1 MNFRLRYTSTD
12 TGRIWQVTVT
22 DDEDTGGKYRDLKG
36 TNEITYSH
44 TNSDERIPY
53 SSPINTGELRFGVWI
68 DEVPFDNIHQE
79 EVYNDFEDISDVS
92 LISPCNEGR
101 ANELDAF
108 TDIEDL
114 KGDDDQPQNIVDS
127 MAGSDDLRY
136 QVSLQYKDDPN
147 DPFTTEWRGHI
158 IPDLTIYQEDSKP
171 YRATFIARDF
181 SVLSGD
187 YAPGGASSSYE
198 TIAQVFAGIFDDFG
212 LNRPFKAVTPFING
226 ELTTAECYL
235 HQVYM
240 STYQLQDGIADGDR
254 VFISKREALER
265 LLRNHNFILYQ
276 SDGYFWLVNMTGM
289 SDANSVFVTE
299 YSTTGAFVSDNTED
313 LSATPSITTQSTV
326 SISPAIKTV
335 TTRYQHNGT
344 VYGFSFLEEWQ
355 TNNTTD
361 TSKVFSGVFL
371 STGDQRIVFTGT
383 VSATSVGKVTSP
395 EAEVR
400 VKAGQY
406 YWDGSQWTTSPA
418 DVVFTMPVGNND
430 LPDVDNQYTYSAVID
445 IDTSLV
451 PDNLNTDELEITFFN
466 PTHSG
471 GDFTIANFAG
481 FVFAITDEEI
491 FANNY
496 IDYRESNTGDIS
508 VNYDIGKIYYGD
520 RITYNSKSGL
530 RKSSAIDFINGEW
543 KRRGETLESSFQ
555 RLLILDILNFYK
567 ETKELIQA
575 ETFSNYL
582 HWQTISY
589 DGKDYFCTSSSC
601 NIYTGRSTFTMIET
615 AVSTDATDGIIEI
628 PGKPPISGISTL
640 SGVVT
645 RSNYIT
651 PSGELKADVTIESGG
666 ASGTLSSQ
674 IQNLNDDGEFELTK
688 LVKSTDTVF
697 GASGKGLGL
706 FQQSS
711 QQNVSVSANFSITP
725 TGDRIKVN
733 SSTNDVEFQGITYT
747 AGGGERI
754 TVIFENAGTNNIIV
768 KHGSTSV
775 LDGYRLYLPGG
786 EDIKVVSDYAS
797 MTFEFTNY
805 TSVDE
810 WQLVSYV
817 EYGGITRD
825 VEYTGST
832 INPVIELT
840 ALTADADDYAIGDGT
855 FFSVSMAGFY
865 GGNDITGFAGGVDG
879 REIEVINRGTDAI
892 DIQHQNSGSLV
903 TNRIISPTGA
913 DIILNQY
920 DTVRLRYYEG
930 TINRWVIVGGTY

>member
-22 DDEDTGGKYRDLKG
+22 DDEDTSGKYRDLKG
-36 TNEITYSH
+36 TTEITYSH

-79 EVYNDFEDISDVS
+79 EVYSDFEDISDVS
-92 LISPCNEGR
+92 LICACNEGR
-101 ANELDAF
+101 ADELDAF

-114 KGDDDQPQNIVDS
+114 KSDNDQPQNIIDS

-136 QVSLQYKDDPN
+136 QVSLQYKDLDS

-187 YAPGGASSSYE
+187 YAPGGASGSYE
-198 TIAQVFAGIFDDFG
+198 TIAEVFAGIFDDFG
-212 LNRPFKAVTPFING
+212 LNRSFKAVTPFTNVQ
-226 ELTTAECYL
+226 LTTADCYL

-240 STYQLQDGIADGDR
+240 SKYQLQDGLNDGDR
-254 VFISKREALER
+254 QQISKREALER

-289 SDANSVFVTE
+289 SDADSVFVTE
-299 YSTTGAFVSDNTED
+299 YSTTGAFVSDSTED

-344 VYGFSFLEEWQ
+344 VYGLSFVDSWQ
-355 TNNTTD
+355 TDNSTD
-361 TSKVFSGVFL
+361 KVFSGVFL
-371 STGDQRIVFTGT
+371 STGQQSIVISGA
-383 VSATSVGKVTSP
+383 VQATDSSLVTN
-395 EAEVR
+395 AQYEVR
-400 VKAGQY
+400 IQAGQY
-406 YWDGSQWTTSPA
+406 YYDGLEWV
-418 DVVFTMPVGNND
+418 DGVVSTITRTLDYRGI
-430 LPDVDNQYTYSAVID
+430 PDSFNQYSYIGDFGINTVR
-445 IDTSLV
+445 V
-451 PDNLNTDELEITFFN
+451 PDDLDTDLLTITFFN

-471 GDFTIANFAG
+471 GDFLIGNFSD
-481 FVFAITDEEI
+481 FEFSINESQENP
-491 FANNY
+491 NNY

-508 VNYDIGKIYYGD
+508 VNYDIGTIYYGD

-567 ETKELIQA
+567 DTKELIQV

-601 NIYTGRSTFTMIET
+601 NLYTGRSTFTMIET

-640 SGVVT
+640 SGAVT

-666 ASGTLSSQ
+666 SSGSLSSKVQ
-674 IQNLNDDGEFELTK
+674 YLNDDGKLTEIISAGTADFIQTVVSRPEFSSKQNNVPSKGQVLLMSYDGTGGLTDNEISGFTAGTAGK
-688 LVKSTDTVF
+688 LLRVI
-697 GASGKGLGL
+697 
-706 FQQSS
+706 
-711 QQNVSVSANFSITP
+711 NVGSNTIVLSAND
-725 TGDRIKVN
+725 TGSSAGNRILG
-733 SSTNDVEFQGITYT
+733 SDVSLGQYESATLI
-747 AGGGERI
+747 
-754 TVIFENAGTNNIIV
+754 
-768 KHGSTSV
+768 
-775 LDGYRLYLPGG
+775 
-786 EDIKVVSDYAS
+786 
-797 MTFEFTNY
+797 
-805 TSVDE
+805 
-810 WQLVSYV
+810 YV
-817 EYGGITRD
+817 ED
-825 VEYTGST
+825 YTGTLPTTT
-832 INPVIELT
+832 IDAWIVISNT
-840 ALTADADDYAIGDGT
+840 
-855 FFSVSMAGFY
+855 
-865 GGNDITGFAGGVDG
+865 
-879 REIEVINRGTDAI
+879 
-892 DIQHQNSGSLV
+892 
-903 TNRIISPTGA
+903 
-913 DIILNQY
+913 
-920 DTVRLRYYEG
+920 
-930 TINRWVIVGGTY
+930 

>member
-1 MNFRLRYTSTD
+1 M
-12 TGRIWQVTVT
+12 
-22 DDEDTGGKYRDLKG
+22 
-36 TNEITYSH
+36 
-44 TNSDERIPY
+44 
-53 SSPINTGELRFGVWI
+53 
-68 DEVPFDNIHQE
+68 
-79 EVYNDFEDISDVS
+79 
-92 LISPCNEGR
+92 
-101 ANELDAF
+101 
-108 TDIEDL
+108 
-114 KGDDDQPQNIVDS
+114 
-127 MAGSDDLRY
+127 
-136 QVSLQYKDDPN
+136 
-147 DPFTTEWRGHI
+147 
-158 IPDLTIYQEDSKP
+158 
-171 YRATFIARDF
+171 
-181 SVLSGD
+181 
-187 YAPGGASSSYE
+187 
-198 TIAQVFAGIFDDFG
+198 FAGIFDDFG
-212 LNRPFKAVTPFING
+212 LNRPFKAVTPFTNAQ
-226 ELTTAECYL
+226 LTTADCYL

-240 STYQLQDGIADGDR
+240 SRYQLQDGLNDSDR
-254 VFISKREALER
+254 QQISKREALER

-289 SDANSVFVTE
+289 SDADSVFVTE

-471 GDFTIANFAG
+471 GDFTIANFSG

-508 VNYDIGKIYYGD
+508 VNYDIGTIYYGD
-520 RITYNSKSGL
+520 RITYNSKSSEV
-530 RKSSAIDFINGEW
+530 KSSAIDFINGEW
-543 KRRGETLESSFQ
+543 YRRGETLESSFQ

-567 ETKELIQA
+567 DTKELIQV

-601 NIYTGRSTFTMIET
+601 NLYTGRSTFTMIET

-640 SGVVT
+640 SGAVT

-666 ASGTLSSQ
+666 SSGSLSSKVQ
-674 IQNLNDDGEFELTK
+674 YLNDDGKLTEIISAGTADFIQNIVSRPEFSSKQNNVPSKGQVLLMSYDGTGGLTDNEISGFTAGTAGK
-688 LVKSTDTVF
+688 LLRVI
-697 GASGKGLGL
+697 
-706 FQQSS
+706 
-711 QQNVSVSANFSITP
+711 NVGSNTIVLSAND
-725 TGDRIKVN
+725 TGSSAGNRILG
-733 SSTNDVEFQGITYT
+733 SDVSLGQYESATLI
-747 AGGGERI
+747 
-754 TVIFENAGTNNIIV
+754 
-768 KHGSTSV
+768 
-775 LDGYRLYLPGG
+775 
-786 EDIKVVSDYAS
+786 
-797 MTFEFTNY
+797 
-805 TSVDE
+805 
-810 WQLVSYV
+810 YV
-817 EYGGITRD
+817 ED
-825 VEYTGST
+825 YTGTLPTTT
-832 INPVIELT
+832 IDAWIVISNT
-840 ALTADADDYAIGDGT
+840 
-855 FFSVSMAGFY
+855 
-865 GGNDITGFAGGVDG
+865 
-879 REIEVINRGTDAI
+879 
-892 DIQHQNSGSLV
+892 
-903 TNRIISPTGA
+903 
-913 DIILNQY
+913 
-920 DTVRLRYYEG
+920 
-930 TINRWVIVGGTY
+930 